1 MTFLNSIILYGIA
14 LASIP
19 ILIHLLTR
27 RKKEIINFSSL
38 RFLKILESRRIK
50 KLRIQQIILL
60 ILRTLIIILIIIAFS
75 RPALKETSAG
85 KIGDHIKTS
94 AVIVLDNSLSSMT
107 GYGNEQFYDNIK
119 SCADEIIKSFQE
131 NDQIYITSV
140 SESEKL
146 RTMNPIFDKNKSML
160 SIKDSKP
167 SYLSADL
174 NKIIDN
180 AEQLLFES
188 KNYNKEIFVCTDLQ
202 NTNFSNKKERR
213 ITSEDPGR
221 TKLFILTDSQSK
233 KENTSIEGI
242 RLINQILQKN
252 KEIEI
257 ETVISNFM
265 EKPVSDLIVN
275 LYLGGRRTAQRTI
288 SIDKRSS
295 GIITFS
301 VIPEISGLI
310 SGFAEIES
318 DLLEEDNKRYFD
330 LFIPEKVEVLL
341 VSGKDDSENYLK
353 LALHPEKS
361 DSSTIRLT
369 QVNPSRF
376 STAEIKDYDL
386 VIFDNMKNI
395 LDSDIQRLKNFLKSG
410 KGIIIFPG
418 DQTDVNYYNRIT
430 TKELNLPKI
439 LSIQKTSEPNKGF
452 ITFGRIDFQHP
463 IFTGLFEKE
472 KKAIDSPKFYNF
484 FTIEKIPDSDAIIE
498 FSDGNPFLEESN
510 LNNGRILIFG
520 CSADGIWSD
529 FPYKGIFA
537 PIINQAVYYLS
548 TETFP
553 EKNGLLI
560 GDEISFFTRFKAKE
574 FEIEKP
580 DGSIEKAEIQ
590 IQSDNYLVKFDN
602 TDQPGIYKLF
612 ADKNLIKVFSVN
624 INPKESD
631 LFKPDENEIN
641 SLADKVIY
649 FDKEK
654 DIPGLIKQSRFG
666 KEIGK
671 YFLIGAIILLGFEMW
686 IEREKNQKKL
696 LKI

>member
-38 RFLKILESRRIK
+38 RFLKILESKRIK

-60 ILRTLIIILIIIAFS
+60 ILRTLIILLIIIAFS

-85 KIGDHIKTS
+85 KTGDHIKTS
-94 AVIVLDNSLSSMT
+94 AVIILDNSLSSMV
-107 GYGNEQFYDNIK
+107 GGGNEQLYDNIK

-131 NDQIYITSV
+131 NDEIYVTTV
-140 SESEKL
+140 SESERLKS
-146 RTMNPIFDKNKSML
+146 MNPIFDKNKSML
-160 SIKDSKP
+160 LINDSKP

-174 NKIIDN
+174 NEIIDD

-202 NTNFSNKKERR
+202 NTNFSSKKERK
-213 ITSEDPGR
+213 IIPEAPSR

-233 KENTSIEGI
+233 KDNVSIENV
-242 RLINQILQKN
+242 RLRNQILQKN

-295 GIITFS
+295 GVITFS

-310 SGFAEIES
+310 SGFVEIEA
-318 DLLEEDNKRYFD
+318 DLLEEDNKRFFD
-330 LFIPEKVEVLL
+330 LFIPERIEVLL
-341 VSGKDDSENYLK
+341 VSGKEDSENYIK

-369 QVNPSRF
+369 QVNPSGF
-376 STAEIKDYDL
+376 STAEIKDYEV
-386 VIFDNMKNI
+386 VIFDNVKNI

-439 LSIQKTSEPNKGF
+439 QSIQKTSEPNKGF

-472 KKAIDSPKFYNF
+472 KKSIDSPKFYNF
-484 FTIEKIPDSDAIIE
+484 FTIEKIANSDAIIE

-510 LNNGRILIFG
+510 FNNGRILIFA
-520 CSADGIWSD
+520 CSADAIWSD

-537 PIINQAVYYLS
+537 PLINQSVYYLS
-548 TETFP
+548 TETFS

-560 GDEISFFTRFKAKE
+560 GDEISFFTRHKAKE

-580 DGSIEKAEIQ
+580 DGLKEKAEIQ
-590 IQSDNYLVKFDN
+590 IQSDNYFVKFDN

-612 ADKNLIKVFSVN
+612 ADENLIKVFSVN
-624 INPKESD
+624 IDPKESD
-631 LFKPDENEIN
+631 LFKPEMNDVKSITG
-641 SLADKVIY
+641 ADDVIY

-671 YFLIGAIILLGFEMW
+671 YFLIGALILLGFEMW
-686 IEREKNQKKL
+686 IEKKS
-696 LKI
+696 